1 MLRELISQVDCTAS
15 FRDIQQIG
23 HMKKKSYE
31 ECCYGFKVDGL
42 AITGEPSPMELTAL

>member
-23 HMKKKSYE
+23 HMKKEKLR
-31 ECCYGFKVDGL
+31 GML
-42 AITGEPSPMELTAL
+42 LWI